1 MSIRPDF
8 AKRYGPWTL
17 VSGAAQGIG
26 AAYAE
31 RLAELGMPVVLMDRE
46 TDLLEAR
53 AARVRAKGVDARAV
67 TCDLA
72 DASAL
77 LAALDD
83 LADLEIGLLVAN
95 AGIGA
100 VGPWL
105 DVPLETKLTQVA
117 LNCAS
122 LVVLAH
128 RLTPLM
134 VQRRRG
140 GVVVMASGAADSGSS
155 FIATYAATKAF
166 DRVFAEGLWLEL
178 RPYGIDVIAV
188 MPGAVDTPGLAATH
202 PKMPGNSRP
211 MAPRVV
217 VDLALENLGSRINVR
232 PGATGLIGV
241 AAAALRVLPRERM
254 LNLADK
260 SVRSMYGG

>member
-8 AKRYGPWTL
+8 VQRYGQWAL

-31 RLAELGMPVVLMDRE
+31 RLAELGMPVVLVDIE
-46 TDLLEAR
+46 ADLLEAQT
-53 AARVRAKGVDARAV
+53 AKVRARGVDARALV
-67 TCDLA
+67 CDLT
-72 DASAL
+72 DARAV
-77 LAALDD
+77 LAALDGI
-83 LADLEIGLLVAN
+83 ADLEIGLLVAN

-122 LVVLAH
+122 PVILAH

-155 FIATYAATKAF
+155 FITTYAATKAF

-202 PKMPGNSRP
+202 PKMPGSSTP

-217 VDLALENLGSRINVR
+217 VDLALENLGKKINVR
-232 PGATGLIGV
+232 PGATGV
-241 AAAALRVLPRERM
+241 AGLAATALRVLPRERM

-260 SVRSMYGG
+260 SVRSMYEG